1 MRKLRS
7 ILFLLFIVLLV
18 STNALGAKHPKLI
31 FALDLVRHGDRAPTT
46 YLPELSNQW
55 KKEEIGQLT
64 ELGAKNAEL
73 FGQKLHSYYVNKQH
87 LLPAQLN
94 NPELIY
100 AGATYVQ
107 RTQDTLNALLKGFYP
122 SQYQNINIVIDAK
135 GKGSILLPHQEERT
149 NLKKELL
156 NKLEAGNTPD
166 IISER
171 TALAK
176 LNSTFGTDFSLSKF
190 GKIADLLYVSKIHNK
205 PLLKPLDKVTEA
217 NILKLAKAFYTHNN
231 AYIPYACL
239 HTTTFIDH
247 IIELF
252 SGIQTAPTIAS
263 PYRIYVAHDRNI
275 TAMMS
280 LLDRPMDAQPPYLAD
295 LRFEIFKAAKEK
307 LVKVSLDG
315 QTVKVCAGRELCP
328 LEEFINTL
336 ENNIT
341 NKCGDLAKWNGSA
354 LVH

>member
-1 MRKLRS
+1 MKKLDK
-7 ILFLLFIVLLV
+7 LLLLLLIALLIPI
-18 STNALGAKHPKLI
+18 NALGAKRTKLI

-46 YLPELSNQW
+46 YLPELSNEW

-73 FGQKLHSYYVNKQH
+73 FGQKLRNYYVNKQH

-94 NPELIY
+94 NPTLIY
-100 AGATYVQ
+100 AGATYVK

-122 SQYQNINIVIDAK
+122 YQYQNINVVIDAK
-135 GKGSILLPHQEERT
+135 GQGSILLPHQEERT

-156 NKLEAGNTPD
+156 NKLEASNTPD

-205 PLLKPLDKVTEA
+205 PLLRPLDKVTEE
-217 NILKLAKAFYTHNN
+217 NILKLRKAFYAYNN
-231 AYIPYACL
+231 PYPPYACL
-239 HTTTFIDH
+239 HATTFIEH

-252 SGIQTAPTIAS
+252 SSVQTATTIAS

-275 TAMMS
+275 TATVA
-280 LLDRPMDAQPPYLAD
+280 LLDRPMDVQPPYLAD
-295 LRFEIFKAAKEK
+295 LRFEIFKYAKEN

-315 QTVKVCAGRELCP
+315 QTIKVCADRELCP

-336 ENNIT
+336 KSNIEH
-341 NKCGDLAKWNGSA
+341 KCSELSS
-354 LVH
+354 H